1 MDSEVRTHL
10 KLAGGRFAGGRTK
23 DADGNGRRGGA
34 DEGTG
39 IRCDGEE
46 SAKKLRFARGA
57 EALRARAKE
66 CRGKDQGHEEE
77 EMGPWGTGKYWVQTY
92 PITIVETQLQTE
104 T

>member
-66 CRGKDQGHEEE
+66 CRERIRDTKRKRWGHGEPVNI
-77 EMGPWGTGKYWVQTY
+77 GYKPTRL
-92 PITIVETQLQTE
+92 PS
-104 T
+104 